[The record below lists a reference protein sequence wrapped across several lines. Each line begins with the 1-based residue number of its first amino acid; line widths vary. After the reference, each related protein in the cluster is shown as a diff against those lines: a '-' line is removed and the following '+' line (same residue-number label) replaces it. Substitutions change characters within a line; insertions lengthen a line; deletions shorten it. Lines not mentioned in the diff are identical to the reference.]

1 MLQIQNLCKSY
12 GTRTVL
18 QNLQL
23 SLASGE
29 IYGLLGPNGAGK
41 TTTIRIL
48 CHLLRAD
55 SGTVTIADQ
64 PLSEATKPLIGLV
77 PQENLQYAS
86 LTCEENLH
94 FFARLYGRSRRQR
107 RTQVPACLDAVGLLS
122 RAKSRAETLSGGM
135 KRRLSM
141 AIALVHHPKL
151 LILDEPTTGL
161 DMEARIEIWRLIRQ
175 LQSQGMTILLTT
187 HLLDEAERLC
197 DRLGI
202 LKQGCLLA
210 EGSLAQLR
218 QRIAAQ
224 EIVVVRTTAE
234 DRAIARAQTLGFVY
248 RRYGDDLAFWLPE
261 PLEMKEIIE
270 RFDGIPLDSIARQP
284 VSLEHIYDEVLQSL
298 PEQRS
303 QERRLPLEAIS

>member
-12 GTRTVL
+12 GSRTVL
-18 QNLQL
+18 QDLQL
-23 SLASGE
+23 SLAPGE
-29 IYGLLGPNGAGK
+29 VYGLLGPNGAGK

-55 SGTVTIADQ
+55 SGTVTISDQ

-94 FFARLYGRSRRQR
+94 FFARLYGRSRSQR

-161 DMEARIEIWRLIRQ
+161 DIEARIEIWRLIRQ

-202 LKQGCLLA
+202 LKHGCLLA

-224 EIVVVRTTAE
+224 EIVVVRTAAE
-234 DRAIARAQTLGFVY
+234 DRAIARAQSLGFAY

-261 PLEMKEIIE
+261 PLEMKEIID

-284 VSLEHIYDEVLQSL
+284 VRLEHIYDEVLQAL
-298 PEQRS
+298 PGERS
-303 QERRLPLEAIS
+303 QKVQLPLQAIS